1 MPEGRVIRQDDTNTE
16 RLKVAAH
23 KKLDSEL
30 LNTFISEEGGP
41 LQAGALPHVLAATE
55 KGQQA
60 VLQALEEGSQV
71 QKPKKRTTPK
81 NQEPEEVAPKTV
93 HQWGPQNQVMTM
105 LSSPFGGLV
114 PMFCLILQHIQKS
127 FLSFFLFPRSS
138 CQKTWRLIYELYVF
152 YVTIFDQTLFHL
164 QLYPYVYGFPIFKHL
179 LSSNDFFPR
188 LCVTQEF
195 KTAFL
200 AQPQVPCIAQ
210 VAKTIQDSPCKLHPL
225 EVWDRYF
232 GGHPWHGAEGKD

>member
-127 FLSFFLFPRSS
+127 SFPSFCFQGAVVKKHGDLYMNFTSFMSPSLIKLSFICSCTPTFVDSPSS
-138 CQKTWRLIYELYVF
+138 NTCFHPTTF
-152 YVTIFDQTLFHL
+152 TQTLCHSRIQNSFSSPAPSTMYCPSCKNYPRFSL
-164 QLYPYVYGFPIFKHL
+164 QAP
-179 LSSNDFFPR
+179 S
-188 LCVTQEF
+188 T
-195 KTAFL
+195 
-200 AQPQVPCIAQ
+200 
-210 VAKTIQDSPCKLHPL
+210 
-225 EVWDRYF
+225 
-232 GGHPWHGAEGKD
+232 